1 MKKRAFLETNILM
14 DYIDNREH
22 GSAAALIL
30 DYGKKGLIVNCAA
43 PVTYTTMSYL
53 LHRRSKDEIYDC
65 LEKASRG
72 IEILP
77 MDASQFQGAMAFGP
91 VRDFEDMM
99 QYQCALAGQCD
110 VIITNDKKGFEEF
123 SLLPLMTAS
132 EFLLNLLNE

>member
-1 MKKRAFLETNILM
+1 MKKRVFLDTNILM

-22 GSAAALIL
+22 GSEAALVL

-53 LHRRSKDEIYDC
+53 LHRRSKDEIHDC
-65 LEKASRG
+65 LEKVSRG
-72 IEILP
+72 IEVLP
-77 MDASQFQGAMAFGP
+77 MDASQFQSAMSYGP

-99 QYQCALAGQCD
+99 QYQCALAGKCD

-123 SLLPLMTAS
+123 SRLPLMTAG
-132 EFLLNLLNE
+132 EFLISLLNE